1 MNKRRKQLLADLKKI
16 CAHFKLNFS
25 NVEVLRTTAFALDT
39 SKKKLLLINDDVS
52 YFKTI
57 DLKNVDACA
66 IKVDYK
72 SIDAGDLD
80 EKGMN
85 NFIEKVELQI
95 SHTDPAKSV
104 TIDFYD
110 ITEDEVSELQQ
121 LIYKATN
128 WRDQITAMLPQKPRG
143 MQIA

>member
-1 MNKRRKQLLADLKKI
+1 MNKRRKQLLTDLKKI
-16 CAHFKLNFS
+16 CAHFKLNAS
-25 NVEVLRTTAFALDT
+25 NFEVLRTTAFTLDT
-39 SKKKLLLINDDVS
+39 SKKKLLLINDNDS

-57 DLKNVDACA
+57 DLKNVEACT

-95 SHTDPAKSV
+95 SHTDPARSV

-110 ITEDEVSELQQ
+110 IHEDDVSELQQ
-121 LIYKATN
+121 LIHKATN
-128 WRDQITAMLPQKPRG
+128 WRDQITAMLPRKLQKLT
-143 MQIA
+143 I

>member
-16 CAHFKLNFS
+16 STHFKLNFS
-25 NVEVLRTTAFALDT
+25 NVEVLRTTAFILDT
-39 SKKKLLLINDDVS
+39 SKKKMLLVNDNDS
-52 YFKTI
+52 FFKTI
-57 DLKNVDACA
+57 DLKNVEACI

-95 SHTDPAKSV
+95 LHTDSGRSV
-104 TIDFYD
+104 SIDFYD
-110 ITEDEVSELQQ
+110 TTEDDVSELQQ

-128 WRDQITAMLPQKPRG
+128 WRDKITSLLPAKLKLR
-143 MQIA
+143 A